1 STSGRFLPSLLVLAV
16 LLAPPAAAQL
26 RIEITKGATGAIP
39 IAVVPFAWQG
49 EGEAPEAVAA
59 IVSADLHRSGLFDP
73 MPEDEMIDR
82 PTRPTEV
89 RFGTWRLLKVD
100 YLVTGTVRD
109 RIAGAGYEIDYCL
122 MA

>member
-1 STSGRFLPSLLVLAV
+1 MSLFMLSALLVLAV
-16 LLAPPAAAQL
+16 MLASPAAAKL
-26 RIEITKGATGAIP
+26 LIEITKGATGAIP

-49 EGEAPEAVAA
+49 EGEAPGDIAA
-59 IVSADLHRSGLFDP
+59 IVSADLHRSGMFDP
-73 MPEDEMIDR
+73 MPEGEMIDR

-109 RIAGAGYEIDYCL
+109 RIEDR
-122 MA
+122 